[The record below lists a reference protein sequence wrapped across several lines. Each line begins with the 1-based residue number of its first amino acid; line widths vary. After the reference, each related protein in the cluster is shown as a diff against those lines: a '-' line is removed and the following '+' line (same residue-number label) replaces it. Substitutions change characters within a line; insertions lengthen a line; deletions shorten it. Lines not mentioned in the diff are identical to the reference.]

1 MFCTNCGASNDSDA
15 KFCVNCAGSL
25 SDVQIE
31 EKRSRPRR
39 RKDVSVLK
47 KVNFLQILFDF
58 SFSQF
63 VSPKI
68 MKFLY
73 GLSMISAGLMALFL
87 IIVGFKASMWF
98 GIFALL
104 IGAPLLFLL
113 AVISNRVLLEM
124 ILVIFRIADRMENIV
139 MVNMEEMPESRDGI
153 QWSV

>member
-1 MFCTNCGASNDSDA
+1 
-15 KFCVNCAGSL
+15 
-25 SDVQIE
+25 
-31 EKRSRPRR
+31 
-39 RKDVSVLK
+39 
-47 KVNFLQILFDF
+47 
-58 SFSQF
+58 
-63 VSPKI
+63 
-68 MKFLY
+68 
-73 GLSMISAGLMALFL
+73 MISAGLMALFL